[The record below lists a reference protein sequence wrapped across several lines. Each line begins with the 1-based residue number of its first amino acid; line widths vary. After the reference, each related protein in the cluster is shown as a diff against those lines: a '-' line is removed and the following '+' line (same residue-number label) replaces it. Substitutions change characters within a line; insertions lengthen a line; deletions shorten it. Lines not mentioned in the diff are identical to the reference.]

1 MTVLADF
8 RNTSIINCFQEA
20 VAVVKEIGSLFMHL
34 ADQFIVVA
42 QSFVYKFLEAF
53 WVFVQHF
60 GTLFKGQTL
69 WAVTAVVWYMA
80 GSLVGEQVNV
90 DVFLQQ
96 VFQQV
101 NNVAVVSDRTRLF
114 CFLCFQSPTER
125 LFQTVGV
132 FIYPALCITGHDTG
146 NVNLSDDRSSASN
159 ISSFTLCTGHAA

>member
-1 MTVLADF
+1 
-8 RNTSIINCFQEA
+8 
-20 VAVVKEIGSLFMHL
+20 MHL
-34 ADQFIVVA
+34 ADQLIVMT

-96 VFQQV
+96 EFQQV
-101 NNVAVVSDRTRLF
+101 NNIAW
-114 CFLCFQSPTER
+114 
-125 LFQTVGV
+125 
-132 FIYPALCITGHDTG
+132 
-146 NVNLSDDRSSASN
+146 
-159 ISSFTLCTGHAA
+159 